1 VLADSGRYP
10 TMFNE
15 QMAVAS
21 AGVVHRFSRGNDGKM
36 YMLSR
41 YVQLL
46 LGGAL
51 HAASQHIGALQ

>member
-1 VLADSGRYP
+1 
-10 TMFNE
+10 MFNE